1 MGATVA
7 LGTVFKPLVDG
18 SSMRCLMAFL
28 TLRYKSVLVMAER
41 TVFGGMSSSTGSQ
54 GAVLFFMA
62 GSAVFLRLLAVEHDV
77 QRLMRVGMTMETVV
91 NGLLGHMSFMTFE
104 A

>member
-1 MGATVA
+1 MGAAVT
-7 LGTVFKPLVDG
+7 LGTVFKPLMDG
-18 SSMRCLMAFL
+18 SSMRCFMAFL
-28 TLRYKSVLVMAER
+28 TLRYKPVLVMAER
-41 TVFGGMSSSTGSQ
+41 TVFGGMPGSTGRQSV
-54 GAVLFFMA
+54 VLLLMA
-62 GSAVFLRLLAVEHDV
+62 GSAVFLRFLAVEHDI